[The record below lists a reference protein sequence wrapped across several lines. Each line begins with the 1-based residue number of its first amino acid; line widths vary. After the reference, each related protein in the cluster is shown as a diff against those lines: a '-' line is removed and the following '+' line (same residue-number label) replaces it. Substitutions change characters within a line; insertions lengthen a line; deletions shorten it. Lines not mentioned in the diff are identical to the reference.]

1 MGPAREHTGAMFGLG
16 TAELLILLLVL
27 VGVVVFLGWILVR
40 ATRR

>member
-1 MGPAREHTGAMFGLG
+1 MIGLG
-16 TAELLILLLVL
+16 SMELLLVLLIL